1 MENNIRKLIHE
12 IKDDL
17 KIFNLLDNNEM
28 EQIIPYFEIINCQ
41 ACTALFNE
49 GEPGDFVGFIASGRL
64 EIKKQTEFKGRQII
78 LAVLSKGSLV
88 GELSMID
95 YQPRSATASAVEDST
110 LIILRREAFNSLTQK
125 HPYIG
130 IKILKGLNQILATRL
145 RKAVDRLSV
154 IF

>member
-1 MENNIRKLIHE
+1 MKKNIKELIYE

-17 KIFNLLDNNEM
+17 KIFNLLDNDEM
-28 EQIIPYFEIINCQ
+28 EQIIPYFEIINCK
-41 ACTALFNE
+41 AGTALFNE
-49 GEPGDFVGFIASGRL
+49 SEPGDFVGFIGSGRL
-64 EIKKQTEFKGRQII
+64 EIKKQTEFKDRQII

-95 YQPRSATASAVEDST
+95 DQPRSATASAVEDST
-110 LIILRREAFNSLTQK
+110 LIILRREAFSSLTQK

-145 RKAVDRLSV
+145 RKAVDRLAV